1 MRGLCGW
8 FSEQPLD
15 AGGDMLRRVVAT
27 LRTPAQALEVHAQA
41 QAGVAAFGDVARPL
55 LVEEDGFILV
65 VEGHPRYCEGGHRSA
80 DPKLLLRALRDRGCE
95 ALAQVEGPFAIA
107 AWNAAT
113 HRGFIAVDRMGV
125 HRLVY
130 GRLPA
135 GLAFATTLDLLG
147 AFPGIDRT
155 LSRQALF
162 DYVFQHVTPG
172 PQTVFVGLESV
183 PAGHCVEF
191 GSPGAGVARPYWSLR
206 FDETDQRGFDELK
219 AEFVD
224 LLQRGVAE
232 AAEGAKVGAFLSGG
246 TDSSTVS
253 GMLARVAGRPVKTFS
268 IGFDA
273 AGYDEMEFARISAKH
288 FGCDH
293 HEYYVTP
300 KDVVDSVPLIATTYD
315 QPFGNASAVPTYYC
329 AKFAREHGIE
339 RLLAGDG
346 GDELFGGNERYSKHH
361 LLGLYQHIPLPL
373 RRFVVEP
380 MLVSPAWLEQAPLV
394 RKLRSYVLQARPPM
408 PQRYASASQLT
419 HLGVG
424 NVFTAE
430 FLAGVDA
437 NHPGRLL
444 EEAHA
449 PHAHASLVNQM
460 LGIDMRFILADGD
473 LPKVTRM
480 CELAG
485 VDVAFPLLDDRLLE
499 FSRHLP
505 SNLKLRGSTL
515 RWFFKKALSDFL
527 PPAVITK
534 QKHGFGL
541 PVGTWLT
548 GHKPLFDLAGDS
560 ISSLRHRG
568 IVQPRFIDEL
578 LGSRLR
584 EHPAYFGNMAWVLMM
599 LGIWLDSRKL

>member
-1 MRGLCGW
+1 
-8 FSEQPLD
+8 
-15 AGGDMLRRVVAT
+15 
-27 LRTPAQALEVHAQA
+27 
-41 QAGVAAFGDVARPL
+41 
-55 LVEEDGFILV
+55 
-65 VEGHPRYCEGGHRSA
+65 
-80 DPKLLLRALRDRGCE
+80 LRALRDRGAD
-95 ALAQVEGPFAIA
+95 ALAQIEGPFAIA
-107 AWNAAT
+107 AWNAT
-113 HRGFIAVDRMGV
+113 TQRGLFAIDRVGV

-130 GRLPA
+130 GRIPC
-135 GLAFATTLDLLG
+135 GLAFATTLDLLA
-147 AFPGIDRT
+147 AFPGVERK

-172 PQTVFVGLESV
+172 PQTVFVGLDSV

-191 GSPGAGVARPYWSLR
+191 SGAGAGPARPYWSLR
-206 FDETDQRGFDELK
+206 FDEADQRGFDDLK
-219 AEFVD
+219 AQFLG
-224 LLQRGVAE
+224 LLQSGVAE
-232 AAEGAKVGAFLSGG
+232 AAEGANVGAFLSGG

-253 GMLARVAGRPVKTFS
+253 GMLARVGGRPARTFS

-273 AGYDEMEFARISAKH
+273 AGYDEMEYARIAAKH
-288 FGCDH
+288 YGCAH

-300 KDVVDSVPLIATTYD
+300 KDVVDSVQLIAATYD

-329 AKFAREHGIE
+329 AKFAREHGID

-346 GDELFGGNERYSKHH
+346 GDELFGGNERYAKHH
-361 LLGLYQHIPLPL
+361 LLGLYQRVPPAL
-373 RRFVVEP
+373 RRLLVEP
-380 MLVSPAWLEQAPLV
+380 MLAAPTWPDQVPLL
-394 RKLRSYVLQARPPM
+394 RKLRSYVLQARPAM
-408 PQRYASASQLT
+408 PGRYASASQLT
-419 HLGVG
+419 HLGVDK
-424 NVFTAE
+424 VFSAD
-430 FLAGVDA
+430 FLAGIDE

-449 PHAHASLVNQM
+449 PHAGASLINQM

-485 VDVAFPLLDDRLLE
+485 VDVAFPLLDDRLVE

-505 SNLKLRGSTL
+505 SDLKLRGSTL

-541 PVGTWLT
+541 PVGTWLV

-578 LGSRLR
+578 LDTRLR
-584 EHPAYFGNMAWVLMM
+584 EHPAYFGGMAWVLMM
-599 LGIWLDSRKL
+599 LGVWLDSRKL